1 MFRAAARAASAA
13 ARSCVKLGGTRKK
26 LLAGRGGAL
35 MSIVAC
41 AKCGAKN
48 RVDERVTVVGKQP
61 VCGRCGA
68 ALQEGG
74 ETSGAGGAAAG
85 AAAGGGETKPLA
97 VTDRTFARE
106 VVEASSARPVLLD
119 CWAEWCGPCRI
130 IAPVLDELAAESAGL
145 YRVAKLDVDANP
157 RTASTLRIQS
167 IPTLFI
173 YKNGQP
179 VERIV
184 GAQPKQVLAARL
196 AAHL

>member
-1 MFRAAARAASAA
+1 M
-13 ARSCVKLGGTRKK
+13 T
-26 LLAGRGGAL
+26 
-35 MSIVAC
+35 IVAC

-68 ALQEGG
+68 TLTG
-74 ETSGAGGAAAG
+74 EAADSGTNKSGTSGGATAAGVGGAA
-85 AAAGGGETKPLA
+85 ETKPLS
-97 VTDRTFARE
+97 VTDATFTRE
-106 VVEASSARPVLLD
+106 VIEASSARPVLLD
-119 CWAEWCGPCRI
+119 CWADWCGPCRLV
-130 IAPVLDELAAESAGL
+130 APALDQLAAESSGR

-157 RTASTLRIQS
+157 RTASSLRIQS

-179 VERIV
+179 VERIT
-184 GAQPKQVLAARL
+184 GAQPKHVLAARL

>member
-1 MFRAAARAASAA
+1 
-13 ARSCVKLGGTRKK
+13 
-26 LLAGRGGAL
+26 
-35 MSIVAC
+35 MSIVTC
-41 AKCGAKN
+41 ARCGAKN

-61 VCGRCGA
+61 VCGKCGA
-68 ALQEGG
+68 SLQG
-74 ETSGAGGAAAG
+74 GAGGEPARAATS
-85 AAAGGGETKPLA
+85 GGGETKPLP

-119 CWAEWCGPCRI
+119 CWAAWCGPCRI
-130 IAPVLDELAAESAGL
+130 IAPVLDELAAEAAGR

-157 RTASTLRIQS
+157 QTAAALRIQS

-173 YKNGQP
+173 YKGGQP